1 MTPAQLT
8 KPLQIEEFLEL
19 AQDDGPQYEL
29 VDGILLQMPEPSQLH
44 EEIVGFLD
52 FEFKLQL
59 RLAQDS
65 TKTTRRRNV
74 LVVAPATGRR
84 PDLALITKPERWR
97 ESEIEQSITTVPL
110 LVVEVAS
117 SNWSNDLVDK
127 QQEYEALGVPEYWIV
142 DYRGQIPAKYCQ
154 RGKSAKV
161 ISLSLDA
168 SGQYQKAEYVGSEVV
183 PCKVF
188 PSLQLTA
195 AQIIQAGDEG

>member
-8 KPLQIEEFLEL
+8 KLLSLEEFLEL
-19 AQDDGPQYEL
+19 AQADGPLYEL
-29 VDGILLQMPEPSQLH
+29 VEGILLQMPEPSQLH

-52 FEFKLQL
+52 FEFKLQM
-59 RLAQDS
+59 RLTQDS

-84 PDLALITKPERWR
+84 PDLALITKTERWR

-110 LVVEVAS
+110 LLVEVAS

-154 RGKSAKV
+154 RGKGAKV
-161 ISLSLDA
+161 IHLGLDA
-168 SGQYQKAEYVGSEVV
+168 SGQYQKAEYIGSEVV
-183 PCKVF
+183 PCQAF

-195 AQIIQAGDEG
+195 EQIIQAGE